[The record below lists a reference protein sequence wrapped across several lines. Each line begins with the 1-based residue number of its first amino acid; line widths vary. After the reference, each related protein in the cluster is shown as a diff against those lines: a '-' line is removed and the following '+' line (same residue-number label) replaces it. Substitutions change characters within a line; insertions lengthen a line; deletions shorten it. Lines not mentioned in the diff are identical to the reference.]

1 MTEPLPENIRR
12 AGFDALQELSARM
25 ARGSASLAKQAALL
39 MTDDPKIHRGA
50 VSQLRRYQTFKM
62 PCSEEVAVIEGAMM
76 GLTEAESRALSERR
90 SLEKFKKDQAQEKAW
105 AEIREAHALKM
116 GSERASDI
124 ADVTKRIRALEM
136 SKARPGQN
144 GNVID
149 GPWDTDGEARP

>member
-1 MTEPLPENIRR
+1 MTASLPENIRR

-62 PCSEEVAVIEGAMM
+62 PCSEEVSVIEGAIM
-76 GLTEAESRALSERR
+76 GLTEAESKALMERR
-90 SLEKFKKDQAQEKAW
+90 SLEKFRKDQAQEKAW
-105 AEIREAHALKM
+105 AEVRKAHALKM
-116 GSERASDI
+116 GSELASDI
-124 ADVTKRIRALEM
+124 AGVAKRIRALEM
-136 SKARPGQN
+136 PKARPGQN

-149 GPWDTDGEARP
+149 GPWGTPG